1 MKLTKFPTT
10 RLTRERPLSEDQ
22 CGSVASLLRT
32 VREMKLTKFPT
43 TRLTRQRSP
52 TVSCVAQRAKQDSP
66 TRPLSHSSSRASGDT
81 MKLTVMFS
89 PLTAVWTGN
98 GSRRVTG

>member
-43 TRLTRQRSP
+43 TRLTRERPLSEDQCGSVASLLCIVWELNLIKFPTTRLTRERSP
-52 TVSCVAQRAKQDSP
+52 TLPFFFPRE
-66 TRPLSHSSSRASGDT
+66 RPLVSA
-81 MKLTVMFS
+81 
-89 PLTAVWTGN
+89 
-98 GSRRVTG
+98 